1 MQSLII
7 VTFSW
12 SSDAAV
18 MCFFISLHSFVVRS
32 AFDSTFRLVVAE
44 IYWRRV
50 SNDGSYTC
58 DGIPMDALITA
69 AARALAAA
77 GDPDRGL
84 VADVECERQEPLAP
98 FQLQRIEQVDVAGRR
113 GHAIAARATYVQA
126 YPKPLD
132 APVMNQTL

>member
-12 SSDAAV
+12 SSDAALT
-18 MCFFISLHSFVVRS
+18 CFVIALHSFVVRS

-50 SNDGSYTC
+50 SDDGSYTC
-58 DGIPMDALITA
+58 DGIPMDSLIKA
-69 AARALAAA
+69 AAPAL
-77 GDPDRGL
+77 
-84 VADVECERQEPLAP
+84 
-98 FQLQRIEQVDVAGRR
+98 
-113 GHAIAARATYVQA
+113 AARATYVQA

>member
-1 MQSLII
+1 MSGGDCRPTHSAVLRMQSLII

-18 MCFFISLHSFVVRS
+18 MCFVIALHSFVVRS
-32 AFDSTFRLVVAE
+32 AFDSTFRLVVVK

-58 DGIPMDALITA
+58 DGIPMDSLIKA
-69 AARALAAA
+69 AAPAL
-77 GDPDRGL
+77 
-84 VADVECERQEPLAP
+84 
-98 FQLQRIEQVDVAGRR
+98 
-113 GHAIAARATYVQA
+113 AARATYVQA

>member
-12 SSDAAV
+12 SSDAAL
-18 MCFFISLHSFVVRS
+18 MCFVIALHSFVVRS

-58 DGIPMDALITA
+58 DGISDGFADLGRDACT
-69 AARALAAA
+69 
-77 GDPDRGL
+77 RG
-84 VADVECERQEPLAP
+84 ECH
-98 FQLQRIEQVDVAGRR
+98 G
-113 GHAIAARATYVQA
+113 RATA
-126 YPKPLD
+126 
-132 APVMNQTL
+132 T

>member
-7 VTFSW
+7 MTFSR

-18 MCFFISLHSFVVRS
+18 MCFVIALHSFVVRS

-44 IYWRRV
+44 IYWRPV

-58 DGIPMDALITA
+58 DGIPTDSLIKA
-69 AARALAAA
+69 AARALAA
-77 GDPDRGL
+77 GDPDRGF
-84 VADVECERQEPLAP
+84 VADVECERQEPLAA
-98 FQLQRIEQVDVAGRR
+98 FQLQCIEPVDVAGRR
-113 GHAIAARATYVQA
+113 DPAIAGRATYVQA

-132 APVMNQTL
+132 APVMKQIL

>member
-7 VTFSW
+7 VTFSR

-18 MCFFISLHSFVVRS
+18 MCFVIALHSFVVRS

-58 DGIPMDALITA
+58 DGIPMDSLIKA

-98 FQLQRIEQVDVAGRR
+98 FSFNASSKSMSRAAAATLSPRAQLTSRRIQNLWM
-113 GHAIAARATYVQA
+113 HW
-126 YPKPLD
+126 
-132 APVMNQTL
+132 